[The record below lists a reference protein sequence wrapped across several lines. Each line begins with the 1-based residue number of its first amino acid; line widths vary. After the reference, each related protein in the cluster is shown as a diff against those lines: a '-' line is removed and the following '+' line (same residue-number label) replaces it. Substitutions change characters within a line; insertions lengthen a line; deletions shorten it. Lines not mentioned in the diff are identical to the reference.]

1 MDEISPTKHLA
12 SAFPKLYANRLRYS
26 SRLGCW
32 LCRDA
37 EGVWQPDEQQ
47 ALQIARQFC
56 HEAARYRR
64 DRRLDTEA
72 TVETLLRLAS
82 FEPAMRAA
90 LPKGD
95 VVFAVSAQRR
105 VA

>member
-1 MDEISPTKHLA
+1 MDEISLTKQLA
-12 SAFPKLYANRLRYS
+12 SIFPKLYANQLRYS

-37 EGVWQPDEQQ
+37 DGVWQPDEQQ

-72 TVETLLRLAS
+72 TVDAVLRLAS
-82 FEPAMRAA
+82 FEPAMCAP
-90 LPKGD
+90 LPKD
-95 VVFAVSAQRR
+95 AVVFAVSAQRR